1 MCGIA
6 GYALALRARA
16 TGPAVRAMVR
26 ALARRGPD
34 SEGVENWGGATLGHR
49 RLAILDLSEAGR
61 QPMLSADRQI
71 GVVFNGCIYNFL
83 ELRRELESRGN
94 RFRSDCDTEVLLH
107 GYREWGIDALVGRL
121 RGMFAFAVWDN
132 PRRVLTLVRDRL
144 GVKPLVFCANR
155 GQIAFASTIAALR
168 TAGFGGGI
176 DQQAVL
182 EFLEFGYV
190 TEARAIFEGIEKLA
204 PATIA
209 EWCDGRLERR
219 QYWSLP
225 ETNESAP
232 VAFDEAVEHTEQLI
246 LEAVKLRLISD
257 VPLGALLSG
266 GIDSTLVC
274 WALRQLNANIKAFTV
289 RATGSDTDESAAAAG
304 TARRLGISHEI
315 VDMPRTD
322 FSLEELTDA
331 YSEPFGCQSA
341 LAMLWVSRSVKRLA
355 TVLLTGDG
363 GDDVF
368 FGYPFFRN
376 AWMAERLAQRLP
388 PAVAAAWNHASFAI
402 AGYGPLRGAKNFLGY
417 ATGGLGPF
425 LRAHD
430 GLPYYREREILGE
443 ALAGSELAQ
452 RQIPPSFASARRLLW
467 EFFSYHRNQHLA
479 SEFMVKIDGG
489 AMHYALEARAPFL
502 DQKIWEYAAALPA
515 EVRFH
520 GGNLK
525 AVLREIV
532 RRRVGPDVAF
542 REKQGFTVPVER
554 WLAERWSGMLDGLRQ
569 GTALERNGW
578 VRRGSLEPPLRD
590 ALRRRWIPV
599 QLWRLLVL
607 DHWLER
613 DQARAIENL
622 RPALAVPVPAA
633 GSGAGAPPLSHSS
646 SLA

>member
-1 MCGIA
+1 
-6 GYALALRARA
+6 
-16 TGPAVRAMVR
+16 MVR
-26 ALARRGPD
+26 ALALRGPD
-34 SEGVENWGGATLGHR
+34 SEGLENWDGATLGHR
-49 RLAILDLSEAGR
+49 RLAILDLSEAGS
-61 QPMLSADRQI
+61 QPMLSDDRQI
-71 GVVFNGCIYNFL
+71 GIVFNGCIYNFR
-83 ELRRELESRGN
+83 ELRRELESRGS

-107 GYREWGIDALVGRL
+107 GYREWGIDALVRRL

-132 PRRVLTLVRDRL
+132 PRGVLTLARDRL
-144 GVKPLVFCANR
+144 GVKPLVFCAR
-155 GQIAFASTIAALR
+155 DSEIAFASTIAALR

-176 DQQAVL
+176 DPQAVL

-190 TEARAIFEGIEKLA
+190 TEASAIFEGIEKLA

-225 ETNESAP
+225 ETGGSAQ
-232 VAFDEAVEHTEQLI
+232 VGFDEAVEQTEQLI

-274 WALRQLNANIKAFTV
+274 WALRELNANIRAFTV
-289 RATGSDTDESAAAAG
+289 RAAGSDSDESAAAAN

-315 VDMPRTD
+315 VDMPDTD
-322 FSLEELTDA
+322 FSLDELTDA
-331 YSEPFGCQSA
+331 YSEPFSCPSA

-368 FGYPFFRN
+368 LGYPFFRN
-376 AWMAERLAQRLP
+376 AWMAQRLAERLP
-388 PAVAAAWNHASFAI
+388 PAAAAAWNRAGFLMP
-402 AGYGPLRGAKNFLGY
+402 GYGRLRGAKNFLGY

-425 LRAHD
+425 IRAHD
-430 GLPYYREREILGE
+430 GLPYYRERGILGE
-443 ALAGSELAQ
+443 PLAGRELAQ
-452 RQIPPSFASARRLLW
+452 RQIPPSLASARRLLW
-467 EFFSYHRNQHLA
+467 DFFAYHRNQHFV

-489 AMHYALEARAPFL
+489 TMHYALEARAPFL
-502 DQKIWEYAAALPA
+502 DQKIWEFAAALPA
-515 EVRFH
+515 QVRFH
-520 GGNLK
+520 GGTLK

-554 WLAERWSGMLDGLRQ
+554 WLAERWSGMLEGLRQ
-569 GTALERNGW
+569 GTALERDGW
-578 VRRGSLEPPLRD
+578 VRKGSLEAPLRD
-590 ALRRRWIPV
+590 ALHRQWIPL

-607 DHWLER
+607 NHWLEKNR
-613 DQARAIENL
+613 ARTFEDL
-622 RPALAVPVPAA
+622 HLAAAAPLPTSGSSAA
-633 GSGAGAPPLSHSS
+633 GLPLPHHPPP
-646 SLA
+646 A

>member
-6 GYALALRARA
+6 GYTSVSRVRA
-16 TGPAVRAMVR
+16 TEPAVRAMVQ
-26 ALARRGPD
+26 ALERRGPD
-34 SEGVENWGGATLGHR
+34 SEGLENWDGASLGHR
-49 RLAILDLSEAGR
+49 RLAILDLSEAGG

-71 GVVFNGCIYNFL
+71 GVVFNGCIYNFR
-83 ELRRELESRGN
+83 ELRRELEARGN
-94 RFRSDCDTEVLLH
+94 RFRSECDTEVLLY
-107 GYREWGIDALVGRL
+107 GYREWGIDALAGRL

-144 GVKPLVFCANR
+144 GVKPLVFCQQH
-155 GQIAFASTIAALR
+155 GEIAFASTIAALR

-176 DQQAVL
+176 DPKAVL

-209 EWCDGRLERR
+209 EWHEGHLERR
-219 QYWSLP
+219 KYWSLP
-225 ETNESAP
+225 ETDESTP
-232 VAFDEAVEHTEQLI
+232 VTFDEAVEQTEQLI
-246 LEAVKLRLISD
+246 LKAVKQRLISD
-257 VPLGALLSG
+257 VPMGALLSG

-274 WALRQLNANIKAFTV
+274 WALRQLNANVRAFTV
-289 RATGSDTDESAAAAG
+289 RAPGSDSDESAAAAD

-315 VDMPRTD
+315 VDMPDTD
-322 FSLEELTDA
+322 FSLDELTDA
-331 YSEPFGCQSA
+331 YSEPFSCQSA

-376 AWMAERLAQRLP
+376 VWMAQKLARRLP
-388 PAVAAAWNHASFAI
+388 QAAATIWNRASCVI
-402 AGYGPLRGAKNFLGY
+402 PGLGPLGRAKNFLNY
-417 ATGGLGPF
+417 STGGLGPF
-425 LRAHD
+425 IRAHD
-430 GLPYYREREILGE
+430 GLPYYRERGILGE
-443 ALAGSELAQ
+443 ALAGRELPQ
-452 RQIPPSFASARRLLW
+452 RQLPASLRSARRLLW
-467 EFFSYHRNQHLA
+467 EFFSYHRNQHFV
-479 SEFMVKIDGG
+479 SEFMVKVDGG
-489 AMHYALEARAPFL
+489 TMHYALEARAPFL
-502 DQKIWEYAAALPA
+502 DQKIWEYASALPA

-532 RRRVGPDVAF
+532 RRRVGEEVAF

-569 GTALERNGW
+569 GTALERDGW
-578 VRRGSLEPPLRD
+578 VRKGSLEAPLRD

-607 DHWLER
+607 GHWLEKN
-613 DQARAIENL
+613 QARAPEDL
-622 RPALAVPVPAA
+622 RPAVSAPVPAA
-633 GSGAGAPPLSHSS
+633 G
-646 SLA
+646 

>member
-6 GYALALRARA
+6 GYVSALRARA
-16 TGPAVRAMVR
+16 TEPAVRTMVR
-26 ALARRGPD
+26 ALERRGPD
-34 SEGVENWGGATLGHR
+34 SEGLENWDCATLGHR
-49 RLAILDLSEAGR
+49 RLAILDLSEAGS

-71 GVVFNGCIYNFL
+71 GIVFNGCIYNFL

-132 PRRVLTLVRDRL
+132 PRRVLTLARDRL
-144 GVKPLVFCANR
+144 GVKPLVFCAR
-155 GQIAFASTIAALR
+155 DGEIAFASTIAALR
-168 TAGFGGGI
+168 KAGFGGGI
-176 DQQAVL
+176 DPQAVL

-209 EWCDGRLERR
+209 EWHDGRLERR

-232 VAFDEAVEHTEQLI
+232 VAFDAAVEQTEQLI
-246 LEAVKLRLISD
+246 LEAVKLRLVSD

-274 WALRQLNANIKAFTV
+274 WALRQLNANIRAFTV
-289 RATGSDTDESAAAAG
+289 RAPGSDSDESAAAAD

-315 VDMPRTD
+315 VDMPDTD
-322 FSLEELTDA
+322 FSLDELTDA
-331 YSEPFGCQSA
+331 YSEPFSCPSA

-368 FGYPFFRN
+368 LGYPSFRHV
-376 AWMAERLAQRLP
+376 WMAQRLARRLP
-388 PAVAAAWNHASFAI
+388 PAAAAAWNLARAVIPS
-402 AGYGPLRGAKNFLGY
+402 YGPLGRAKHFLNY
-417 ATGGLGPF
+417 STGGLGPYI
-425 LRAHD
+425 RAHD
-430 GLPYYREREILGE
+430 GLPYYRELEMLGE
-443 ALAGSELAQ
+443 PLARRELAQ
-452 RQIPPSFASARRLLW
+452 RQIPGSLASARRLLW
-467 EFFSYHRNQHLA
+467 EFFSYHRNQHFV

-489 AMHYALEARAPFL
+489 TMHYALEARAPFL
-502 DQKIWEYAAALPA
+502 DQKIWEFAAALPP

-569 GTALERNGW
+569 GTALERDGW
-578 VRRGSLEPPLRD
+578 VRRGSLETPLRD
-590 ALRRRWIPV
+590 ALRRQWIPL

-607 DHWLER
+607 NHWLDKNR
-613 DQARAIENL
+613 VRASEEL
-622 RPALAVPVPAA
+622 DPAVPATGEGTGGLA
-633 GSGAGAPPLSHSS
+633 LTRNPPPI
-646 SLA
+646 

>member
-6 GYALALRARA
+6 GYTSVSRVRA
-16 TGPAVRAMVR
+16 TEPAVRAMVQ
-26 ALARRGPD
+26 ALERRGPD
-34 SEGVENWGGATLGHR
+34 SEGLENWDGASLGHR
-49 RLAILDLSEAGR
+49 RLAILDLSEAGG

-71 GVVFNGCIYNFL
+71 GVVFNGCIYNFR
-83 ELRRELESRGN
+83 ELRRELEARGN
-94 RFRSDCDTEVLLH
+94 RFRSECDTEVLLY
-107 GYREWGIDALVGRL
+107 GYREWGIDALAGRL

-144 GVKPLVFCANR
+144 GVKPLMFCQQQ
-155 GQIAFASTIAALR
+155 GEIAFASTIAALR
-168 TAGFGGGI
+168 TAGFGGAI
-176 DQQAVL
+176 DPQAVL

-209 EWCDGRLERR
+209 EWHEGHLERR
-219 QYWSLP
+219 KYWSLP
-225 ETNESAP
+225 ETDESTP
-232 VAFDEAVEHTEQLI
+232 VTFDEAVEQTEQLI
-246 LEAVKLRLISD
+246 LKAVKQRLISD
-257 VPLGALLSG
+257 VPMGALLSG

-274 WALRQLNANIKAFTV
+274 WALRQLNANVRAFTV
-289 RATGSDTDESAAAAG
+289 RAPGSDSDESAAAAD

-315 VDMPRTD
+315 VDMPDTD
-322 FSLEELTDA
+322 FSLDELTDA
-331 YSEPFGCQSA
+331 YSEPFSCQSA

-376 AWMAERLAQRLP
+376 VWMAQKLARRLP
-388 PAVAAAWNHASFAI
+388 QAAATIWNRASCVI
-402 AGYGPLRGAKNFLGY
+402 PGLGPLGRAKNFLNY
-417 ATGGLGPF
+417 STGGLGPF
-425 LRAHD
+425 IRAHD
-430 GLPYYREREILGE
+430 GLPYYRERGILGE
-443 ALAGSELAQ
+443 ALAGRELPQ
-452 RQIPPSFASARRLLW
+452 RQLPASLRSARRLLW
-467 EFFSYHRNQHLA
+467 EFFSYHRNQHFV
-479 SEFMVKIDGG
+479 SEFMVKVDGG
-489 AMHYALEARAPFL
+489 TMHYALEARAPFL
-502 DQKIWEYAAALPA
+502 DQKIWEYASALPA

-532 RRRVGPDVAF
+532 RRRVGEEVAF

-569 GTALERNGW
+569 GTALERDGW
-578 VRRGSLEPPLRD
+578 VRKGSLEAPLRD

-607 DHWLER
+607 GHWLEKN
-613 DQARAIENL
+613 QARAPEDL
-622 RPALAVPVPAA
+622 RPAVSAPVPAA
-633 GSGAGAPPLSHSS
+633 G
-646 SLA
+646 

>member
-6 GYALALRARA
+6 GYASALGAQA
-16 TGPAVRAMVR
+16 TEPAVRAMVR
-26 ALARRGPD
+26 ALERRGPD
-34 SEGVENWGGATLGHR
+34 SEGVENWDCASLGHR
-49 RLAILDLSEAGR
+49 RLAILDLSEAGS

-71 GVVFNGCIYNFL
+71 GIVFNGCIYNFL

-132 PRRVLTLVRDRL
+132 PRRVLTLARDRL
-144 GVKPLVFCANR
+144 GVKPLVFCAR
-155 GQIAFASTIAALR
+155 DGEIAFASTIAALR

-176 DQQAVL
+176 DPQAVL

-209 EWCDGRLERR
+209 EWRDGRLERR

-225 ETNESAP
+225 ETGESAP
-232 VAFDEAVEHTEQLI
+232 AAFDEAVEQTEQLI

-274 WALRQLNANIKAFTV
+274 WALRQLNANIRAFTV
-289 RATGSDTDESAAAAG
+289 RAPGSDSDESAAAAD

-315 VDMPRTD
+315 VDMPDTD
-322 FSLEELTDA
+322 FSLDELTDA
-331 YSEPFGCQSA
+331 YSEPFSCQSA

-368 FGYPFFRN
+368 LGYPSFRHV
-376 AWMAERLAQRLP
+376 WMAQRLARRLP
-388 PAVAAAWNHASFAI
+388 PAAAAAWNLARAVI
-402 AGYGPLRGAKNFLGY
+402 PGNGRLGRAKHFLDY
-417 ATGGLGPF
+417 STGGFGPF
-425 LRAHD
+425 MWAHD
-430 GLPYYREREILGE
+430 GLPYVRERGMLGD
-443 ALAGSELAQ
+443 ALAERELAQ
-452 RQIPPSFASARRLLW
+452 RQIPASLASARRLLW
-467 EFFSYHRNQHLA
+467 EVFSEHRKRHFV

-489 AMHYALEARAPFL
+489 TMHYALEVRAPFL
-502 DQKIWEYAAALPA
+502 DQRIWEFAAGLPP

-532 RRRVGPDVAF
+532 RRRVGRDVAF

-554 WLAERWSGMLDGLRQ
+554 WLAERWSGMLDRLRQ
-569 GTALERNGW
+569 GTALERDGW
-578 VRRGSLEPPLRD
+578 VCAGSLEAPLRD
-590 ALRRRWIPV
+590 ALRRRWVPV

-607 DHWLER
+607 DHWLEKDR
-613 DQARAIENL
+613 ARAVENL
-622 RPALAVPVPAA
+622 CPALSV
-633 GSGAGAPPLSHSS
+633 
-646 SLA
+646 

>member
-6 GYALALRARA
+6 GYASAMHPRA
-16 TGPAVRAMVR
+16 TEPAVRAMVR

-34 SEGVENWGGATLGHR
+34 SEGVENWDAATLGHR
-49 RLAILDLSEAGR
+49 RLAILDLSEAGH
-61 QPMLSADRQI
+61 QPMLSADRQV

-83 ELRRELESRGN
+83 ELRRELESHGN

-107 GYREWGIDALVGRL
+107 GYREWGIDALVRRL

-132 PRRVLTLVRDRL
+132 SRRVLTLARDRL
-144 GVKPLVFCANR
+144 GVKPLVFCER
-155 GQIAFASTIAALR
+155 PGEIAFASTIEALR

-176 DQQAVL
+176 DPQAVL

-190 TEARAIFEGIEKLA
+190 TEARAIYEGIQKLA

-209 EWCDGRLERR
+209 EWCDGRLECR

-225 ETNESAP
+225 ETQESAP
-232 VAFDEAVEHTEQLI
+232 VAFDEAVEQTEQLVI
-246 LEAVKLRLISD
+246 EAVRLRLISD

-274 WALRQLNANIKAFTV
+274 WALRQLNANVRAFTV
-289 RATGSDTDESAAAAG
+289 RAPGSDSDESAAAAD

-315 VDMPRTD
+315 VDMPDTD
-322 FSLEELTDA
+322 FSLDELTDA
-331 YSEPFGCQSA
+331 YSEPFSCQSA

-368 FGYPFFRN
+368 FGYSAFRN
-376 AWMAERLAQRLP
+376 VWMAQRLARWLP
-388 PAVAAAWNHASFAI
+388 PAAAAAWNKGGFLI
-402 AGYGPLRGAKNFLGY
+402 PGYGRLRSAKNFLGY

-425 LRAHD
+425 IRVHD
-430 GLPYYREREILGE
+430 GLPYYRQRGILGE
-443 ALAGSELAQ
+443 PLAGRELAQ
-452 RQIPPSFASARRLLW
+452 RQIPPSLASARGLLW
-467 EFFSYHRNQHLA
+467 EFFSYHRKQHFV

-489 AMHYALEARAPFL
+489 TMHYALEARAPFL

-515 EVRFH
+515 QVRFH

-569 GTALERNGW
+569 GTVLERDGW
-578 VRRGSLEPPLRD
+578 VRRGSLEAPLRD
-590 ALRRRWIPV
+590 ALARRWIPV
-599 QLWRLLVL
+599 QLWRLLIL
-607 DHWLER
+607 DHWLEKNR
-613 DQARAIENL
+613 ARATEDL
-622 RPALAVPVPAA
+622 RAALSAPVPAA
-633 GSGAGAPPLSHSS
+633 GSGTAGPPMPR
-646 SLA
+646 

>member
-1 MCGIA
+1 MVQ
-6 GYALALRARA
+6 ALE
-16 TGPAVRAMVR
+16 
-26 ALARRGPD
+26 RRGPD
-34 SEGVENWGGATLGHR
+34 SEGLENWDGASLGHR
-49 RLAILDLSEAGR
+49 RLAILDLSEAGG

-71 GVVFNGCIYNFL
+71 GVVFNGCIYNFR
-83 ELRRELESRGN
+83 ELRRELEARGN
-94 RFRSDCDTEVLLH
+94 RFRSECDTEVLLY
-107 GYREWGIDALVGRL
+107 GYREWGIDALAGRL

-144 GVKPLVFCANR
+144 GVKPLVFCQQH
-155 GQIAFASTIAALR
+155 GEIAFASTIAALR

-176 DQQAVL
+176 DPQAVL

-209 EWCDGRLERR
+209 EWHEGHLERR
-219 QYWSLP
+219 KYWSLP
-225 ETNESAP
+225 ETDESTP
-232 VAFDEAVEHTEQLI
+232 VTFDEAVEQTEQLI
-246 LEAVKLRLISD
+246 LKAVKQRLISD
-257 VPLGALLSG
+257 VPMGALLSG

-274 WALRQLNANIKAFTV
+274 WALRQLNANVRAFTV
-289 RATGSDTDESAAAAG
+289 RAPGSDSDESAAAAD

-315 VDMPRTD
+315 VDMPDTD
-322 FSLEELTDA
+322 FSLDELTDA
-331 YSEPFGCQSA
+331 YSEPFSCQSA

-376 AWMAERLAQRLP
+376 VWMAQKLARRLP
-388 PAVAAAWNHASFAI
+388 QAAATIWNRASCVI
-402 AGYGPLRGAKNFLGY
+402 PGLGPLGRAKNFLNY
-417 ATGGLGPF
+417 STGGLGPF
-425 LRAHD
+425 IRAHD
-430 GLPYYREREILGE
+430 GLPYYRERGILGE
-443 ALAGSELAQ
+443 ALAGRELPQ
-452 RQIPPSFASARRLLW
+452 RQLPASLRSARRLLW
-467 EFFSYHRNQHLA
+467 EFFSYHRNQHFV
-479 SEFMVKIDGG
+479 SEFMVKVDGG
-489 AMHYALEARAPFL
+489 TMHYALEARAPFL
-502 DQKIWEYAAALPA
+502 DQKIWEYASALPA

-532 RRRVGPDVAF
+532 RRRVGEEVAF

-569 GTALERNGW
+569 GTALERDGW
-578 VRRGSLEPPLRD
+578 VRKGSLEAPLRD

-607 DHWLER
+607 GHWLEKN
-613 DQARAIENL
+613 QARAPEDL
-622 RPALAVPVPAA
+622 RPAVSAPVPAA
-633 GSGAGAPPLSHSS
+633 G
-646 SLA
+646 

>member
-1 MCGIA
+1 
-6 GYALALRARA
+6 
-16 TGPAVRAMVR
+16 MVR

-34 SEGVENWGGATLGHR
+34 SEGVENWDCATLGHR
-49 RLAILDLSEAGR
+49 RLAILDLSEAGS
-61 QPMLSADRQI
+61 QPMLSDDRQI

-94 RFRSDCDTEVLLH
+94 RFRSDCDTEVLLY
-107 GYREWGIDALVGRL
+107 GYREWGIDALVSRL

-132 PRRVLTLVRDRL
+132 PRRVLTLARDRL
-144 GVKPLVFCANR
+144 GVKPLVFCAR
-155 GQIAFASTIAALR
+155 QGEIGFASTIAALR
-168 TAGFGGGI
+168 TAGLGGGI
-176 DQQAVL
+176 DPQAVL

-190 TEARAIFEGIEKLA
+190 TEKRAIFEGIEKLA

-225 ETNESAP
+225 ETGGSAP
-232 VAFDEAVEHTEQLI
+232 VGFDEAVEQTEQLV
-246 LEAVKLRLISD
+246 LEAVRLRLISD

-266 GIDSTLVC
+266 GVDSTLVC
-274 WALRQLNANIKAFTV
+274 WALRQLNADVRAFTV
-289 RATGSDTDESAAAAG
+289 RAPGSDSDESAAAAD

-315 VDMPRTD
+315 VDMPDTD
-322 FSLEELTDA
+322 FSLDELTDA
-331 YSEPFGCQSA
+331 YSEPFSCQSA

-368 FGYPFFRN
+368 FGYPAFRHT
-376 AWMAERLAQRLP
+376 WMAQRLARRLP
-388 PAVAAAWNHASFAI
+388 PAAAAAWNKAGFVI
-402 AGYGPLRGAKNFLGY
+402 PGYGPLRSAKNFLGY

-430 GLPYYREREILGE
+430 GLPYYRERGILGE
-443 ALAGSELAQ
+443 PLAGRELAQ
-452 RQIPPSFASARRLLW
+452 RQIPPSLASARRLLW
-467 EFFSYHRNQHLA
+467 EVFSDHRSRHFV

-489 AMHYALEARAPFL
+489 TMHYALEARAPFL
-502 DQKIWEYAAALPA
+502 DQKIWEFAAALPA
-515 EVRFH
+515 QVRLH

-554 WLAERWSGMLDGLRQ
+554 WLAERWSGMLDRLRQ
-569 GTALERNGW
+569 GTALERDGW
-578 VRRGSLEPPLRD
+578 VRRGSLEAPLRD
-590 ALRRRWIPV
+590 ALRRQWIPV

-607 DHWLER
+607 DHWLEKNR
-613 DQARAIENL
+613 ARAVEDL
-622 RPALAVPVPAA
+622 RPAFAAPVHAADSRTAGPSSPRNPPPA
-633 GSGAGAPPLSHSS
+633 
-646 SLA
+646 